1 MNKGLKISGLFFI
14 SILLFLCLRPG
25 DTIITTS
32 QLQNSKPE
40 STDSYFSTV
49 TIDLFILNRHEERS
63 VFSIKNLPIALIKQ
77 IGYYKSNFLLLEKRT
92 FNIISRYICHSFL
105 LKRNPSIFEI
115 IFPFHYYW

>member
-1 MNKGLKISGLFFI
+1 MNKSPKISGLFFI
-14 SILLFLCLRPG
+14 SILLFLCVRPG
-25 DTIITTS
+25 ESIITTS

-49 TIDLFILNRHEERS
+49 TIDFFILNRQEERS
-63 VFSIKNLPIALIKQ
+63 VSSIKNLPIALIKQ
-77 IGYYKSNFLLLEKRT
+77 IGYYKSNFPSLEKRT

>member
-1 MNKGLKISGLFFI
+1 MNKGSKISGLFFI
-14 SILLFLCLRPG
+14 SILLFLCVRPG
-25 DTIITTS
+25 ESIITTS

-49 TIDLFILNRHEERS
+49 TIDFFILNRQEERS
-63 VFSIKNLPIALIKQ
+63 VSSIKNLPIALIKQ
-77 IGYYKSNFLLLEKRT
+77 IGYYKSNFPSLEKRT